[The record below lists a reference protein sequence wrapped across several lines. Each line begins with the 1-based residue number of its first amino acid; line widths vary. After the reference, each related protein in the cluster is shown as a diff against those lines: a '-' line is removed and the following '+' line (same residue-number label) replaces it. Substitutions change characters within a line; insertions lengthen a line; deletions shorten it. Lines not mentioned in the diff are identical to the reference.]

1 MKNNFLR
8 ESLNSWPPKT
18 GPIKLGP
25 YSKKQK
31 TIRITKSKEKKKNKP
46 IKQLNELNEKI
57 S

>member
-25 YSKKQK
+25 YTKKQK